1 MRTIPINARQTTI
14 AVVMNR
20 DMFMGRDVGM
30 KPYRMATMWTTW
42 LMGIYIIH
50 TVIIA
55 ITMGRLR
62 L

>member
-1 MRTIPINARQTTI
+1 
-14 AVVMNR
+14 
-20 DMFMGRDVGM
+20 MFMGRDVGM